1 MALKYALI
9 LGLLCLSLT
18 SPPANAQERAVLRG
32 SEVIIVFDGVL
43 EDWAKTILR
52 AYDDM
57 RANVE
62 GTLGWRLKSQPTLF
76 LVASPEDFRQMSGS
90 PFISAFAV
98 PQRQMIV
105 MLAPRP
111 FPSAYVWK
119 ETLEHELCHLVLHD
133 HIRSDLLPRWFDEGV
148 CQWVSGSLGEI
159 LAGGWE
165 SSYPAAELLN
175 RSIPLSRLVDT
186 FPADR
191 GALLLAY
198 RESRE
203 FVEYLVTRYQRQG
216 LLTLL
221 NRLRE
226 GESLEYA
233 VQSSLALPLHAIESQ
248 WREQRGKGSIWLVW
262 FSRNL
267 YEILFFLS
275 ALLAVGAF
283 VRLWL
288 KKRRYPDEDDP
299 LE

>member
-1 MALKYALI
+1 MALKYAFILI
-9 LGLLCLSLT
+9 LLCLSLT
-18 SPPANAQERAVLRG
+18 SLPANAQERAVLRG
-32 SEVIIVFDGVL
+32 SEVIIVYDGVL
-43 EDWAKTILR
+43 EDWAKAILR
-52 AYDDM
+52 AYGDM
-57 RANVE
+57 QANVQ

-76 LVASPEDFRQMSGS
+76 LVAGQEEFRQMSGS

-133 HIRSDLLPRWFDEGV
+133 HIRSDLLPRWLDEGV

-165 SSYPAAELLN
+165 SSFPTSELLN
-175 RSIPLSRLVDT
+175 SSIPLSRLADSFPVD
-186 FPADR
+186 R
-191 GALLLAY
+191 EALLLAY

-203 FVEYLVTRYQRQG
+203 FVEYLVTRYQREG

-226 GESLEYA
+226 GELLEYA

-248 WREQRGKGSIWLVW
+248 WREQRGKRSIWLVW
-262 FSRNL
+262 LSRNL
-267 YEILFFLS
+267 YEILFFLC

-288 KKRRYPDEDDP
+288 KKRRYADEEAP
-299 LE
+299 WE